1 MLNNAWKFGMSLFV
15 LIIGKHESYP
25 GDLSKSY
32 GEKCFFE
39 VSNFPENKEEGD
51 CVYVGGGVF

>member
-1 MLNNAWKFGMSLFV
+1 MSLFV